1 MVNYFNHSIN
11 MTISRIAIITSL
23 SLLMGC
29 KYSITAPPLQKIDL
43 KHQLPSSTPIIKK
56 TTYNYTAPGKIP
68 LLQQE
73 NTNACWATVVTMLI
87 SWKEQ
92 KEYSVEDVLKLAG
105 NDYVKLFDREKG
117 LSACGKKDCPSPSV
131 EDLLKKLSLRAEAP
145 QSFTEKGWLELL
157 KNYGPLWITSQVEI
171 KKENKVIL
179 ASHAR
184 ILFGMRNDENK
195 NIFMKVIDPFT
206 GTSQEEKF
214 EDFVRDYER
223 SAFGEVK
230 MFENRVDEN
239 GEPDQSI
246 TFQPQVI
253 HF

>member
-1 MVNYFNHSIN
+1 
-11 MTISRIAIITSL
+11 MTISKIVIVTA
-23 SLLMGC
+23 LMLVMSC
-29 KYSITAPPLQKIDL
+29 KYAITAPPLQKVDL
-43 KHQLPSSTPIIKK
+43 KFQLPSSTPIIKK
-56 TTYNYTAPGKIP
+56 NTYNYTVPGKIP
-68 LLQQE
+68 VIQQE
-73 NTNACWATVVTMLI
+73 NSNACWATVVTMLI

-92 KEYSVEDVLKLAG
+92 KEYSVEEVLKKAG
-105 NDYVKLFDREKG
+105 EDYSKLFDREQG

-184 ILFGMRNDENK
+184 ILFGMRSDENK
-195 NIFMKVIDPFT
+195 NIFMKVIDPLS

-214 EDFVRDYER
+214 EDFVRQYES

-239 GEPDQSI
+239 GDPDHSI